1 MKKPRNLQLQHGK
14 LFRQM
19 LYKSML
25 SEILLLNIRQDAD
38 PEHGLGTPTFLV
50 AVQMNTMKNTMNAA
64 IRLFLRNCNIAG

>member
-1 MKKPRNLQLQHGK
+1 
-14 LFRQM
+14 M

-50 AVQMNTMKNTMNAA
+50 AVQMNQEYYEYCNPLILTKLQYR
-64 IRLFLRNCNIAG
+64 RLE